1 MVELS
6 DMYTKANSMQKKKL
20 VSFMYTNAN
29 VDMEYQYM
37 TTWRSNQ

>member
-6 DMYTKANSMQKKKL
+6 DMYTKANSMQKRSCCLSCKL
-20 VSFMYTNAN
+20 MQ
-29 VDMEYQYM
+29 YQYM